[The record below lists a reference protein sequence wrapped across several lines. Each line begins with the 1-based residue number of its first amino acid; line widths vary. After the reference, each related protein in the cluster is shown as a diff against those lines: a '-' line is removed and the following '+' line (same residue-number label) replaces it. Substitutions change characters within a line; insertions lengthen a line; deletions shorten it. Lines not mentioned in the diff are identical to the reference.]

1 MLNTITIQGRL
12 TRDPELR
19 RTGSGVA
26 VANFTV
32 ACERDFNEGG
42 EKATDFIECVAW
54 RNTAEF
60 ASKYFSKGK
69 QAAVKGRLQI
79 RPYTDKNGNKRTA
92 AEVVVESL
100 YFCGDKSNAPAQEN
114 GAESPVAAE
123 RNADYGDRVIVGLM
137 PPFDDSVDY
146 EPLPWEV

>member
-19 RTGSGVA
+19 RTGGGVA
-26 VANFTV
+26 VTNFTL

-69 QAAVKGRLQI
+69 MAVVRGRLQI

-92 AEVVVESL
+92 AEVVAESL
-100 YFCGDKSNAPAQEN
+100 YFCGDKSNSPAHES

-123 RNADYGDRVIVGLM
+123 SPADYSDLENLWNKGEPV
-137 PPFDDSVDY
+137 DDW
-146 EPLPWEV
+146 PLPF

>member
-12 TRDPELR
+12 TRNPELR

-26 VANFTV
+26 VTNFTV
-32 ACERDFNEGG
+32 ACERDFAEGG

-69 QAAVKGRLQI
+69 MAVVKGRLQI
-79 RPYTDKNGNKRTA
+79 RDYTDKNGNERKA

-100 YFCGDKSNAPAQEN
+100 YFCGDKSNAPAQES
-114 GAESPVAAE
+114 GVESPVAAE
-123 RNADYGDRVIVGLM
+123 SPADYSNPDNLWDKGTPV
-137 PPFDDSVDY
+137 DDL
-146 EPLPWEV
+146 PLPWEV

>member
-12 TRDPELR
+12 TRNPELR
-19 RTGSGVA
+19 RTGSGKA
-26 VANFTV
+26 VANFAL

-69 QAAVKGRLQI
+69 MAVAKGRLQI
-79 RPYTDKNGNKRTA
+79 RQWTDNDGNKRTA

-100 YFCGDKSNAPAQEN
+100 YFCGDKSSAPVQES
-114 GAESPVAAE
+114 GGESDARAESPAG
-123 RNADYGDRVIVGLM
+123 Y
-137 PPFDDSVDY
+137 PFSPTPCD

>member
-12 TRDPELR
+12 TRNPELR

-26 VANFTV
+26 VTNFTV
-32 ACERDFNEGG
+32 ACERDFAEGG

-69 QAAVKGRLQI
+69 MAVVKGRLQI
-79 RPYTDKNGNKRTA
+79 RPYTDKDGYKHKA

-100 YFCGDKSNAPAQEN
+100 YFCGDKSNSPAQES
-114 GAESPVAAE
+114 GAESHVEAE
-123 RNADYGDRVIVGLM
+123 NPAGVFTAGGWNTDPLDNEL
-137 PPFDDSVDY
+137 
-146 EPLPWEV
+146 PLPWEV

>member
-19 RTGSGVA
+19 HTGSGKA
-26 VANFTV
+26 VTNFAL
-32 ACERDFNEGG
+32 ACERDFAEGG

-69 QAAVKGRLQI
+69 MAVVKGRLQI
-79 RPYTDKNGNKRTA
+79 RTYTDKDGNKRTA

-100 YFCGDKSNAPAQEN
+100 YFCGDKSNSPAHES
-114 GAESPVAAE
+114 GAESHAE
-123 RNADYGDRVIVGLM
+123 AESPADY
-137 PPFDDSVDY
+137 PFSPTPYD

>member
-19 RTGSGVA
+19 RTGGGVA
-26 VANFTV
+26 VTNFTV

-69 QAAVKGRLQI
+69 QAVVKGRLQI
-79 RPYTDKNGNKRTA
+79 RAYTDKDGNKRTA

-100 YFCGDKSNAPAQEN
+100 YFCGDKSNDHAHESGTENHVAGDSAREVDFAPV
-114 GAESPVAAE
+114 S
-123 RNADYGDRVIVGLM
+123 
-137 PPFDDSVDY
+137 FD

>member
-12 TRDPELR
+12 TRNPELR
-19 RTGSGVA
+19 RTGSGKA
-26 VANFTV
+26 VANFAL
-32 ACERDFNEGG
+32 ACERDFAEGG

-69 QAAVKGRLQI
+69 QAVVKGRLQI
-79 RPYTDKNGNKRTA
+79 RTYTDKDGNKRTA

-100 YFCGDKSNAPAQEN
+100 YFCGDKSNAAAQES
-114 GAESPVAAE
+114 GAESHVEAE
-123 RNADYGDRVIVGLM
+123 NPADYSNPDNLWDKGTPV
-137 PPFDDSVDY
+137 DDF
-146 EPLPWEV
+146 PLPWEV

>member
-12 TRDPELR
+12 TRNPELR
-19 RTGSGVA
+19 RTGNGVA
-26 VANFTV
+26 VTNFTV

-42 EKATDFIECVAW
+42 EKVTDFIECVAW

-69 QAAVKGRLQI
+69 QAVVKGRLQI
-79 RPYTDKNGNKRTA
+79 RAYTDKDGNKRTA
-92 AEVVVESL
+92 AEIVVESL
-100 YFCGDKSNAPAQEN
+100 YFCGDKSNAPAHES

-123 RNADYGDRVIVGLM
+123 SPADYSNPDNLWDKGTPV
-137 PPFDDSVDY
+137 DDL
-146 EPLPWEV
+146 PLPWEV

>member
-19 RTGSGVA
+19 FTGSGKA
-26 VANFTV
+26 VTNFAV

-69 QAAVKGRLQI
+69 MAVVKGRLQI
-79 RPYTDKNGNKRTA
+79 RAYTDKSGNKRTA
-92 AEVVVESL
+92 AEVVAESI
-100 YFCGDKSNAPAQEN
+100 YFCGDKSNAPAHES
-114 GAESPVAAE
+114 GAEWHAGGEGLRLTLDDAPTDPFSPVNDA
-123 RNADYGDRVIVGLM
+123 
-137 PPFDDSVDY
+137 

>member
-1 MLNTITIQGRL
+1 MVNTITIQGRMAR
-12 TRDPELR
+12 TPELR

-26 VANFTV
+26 VANFAL
-32 ACERDFNEGG
+32 ACERDFAEGG

-69 QAAVKGRLQI
+69 MAVVKGRLQI
-79 RPYTDKNGNKRTA
+79 RPWTDKDGNKRTA

-100 YFCGDKSNAPAQEN
+100 YFCGDKSNEPAHES
-114 GAESPVAAE
+114 GAESHAE
-123 RNADYGDRVIVGLM
+123 AESPADYSDPANLWAET
-137 PPFDDSVDY
+137 PAEDY

>member
-12 TRDPELR
+12 TRNPELR
-19 RTGSGVA
+19 RTSGGVA
-26 VANFTV
+26 VANFAL

-69 QAAVKGRLQI
+69 MAVVKGRLQI

-92 AEVVVESL
+92 AEVVAESV
-100 YFCGDKSNAPAQEN
+100 YFCGDKSNDHAHES
-114 GAESPVAAE
+114 GAESHVAAE
-123 RNADYGDRVIVGLM
+123 STADYSDPVNLWDNGTPVEDL
-137 PPFDDSVDY
+137 
-146 EPLPWEV
+146 PLPWEV

>member
-19 RTGSGVA
+19 RTGNGVA
-26 VANFTV
+26 VTNFTV

-42 EKATDFIECVAW
+42 EKVTDFIECVAW

-69 QAAVKGRLQI
+69 QAVVKGRLQI
-79 RPYTDKNGNKRTA
+79 RAYTDKSGNKRTA

-100 YFCGDKSNAPAQEN
+100 YFCGDKSNEPAHES
-114 GAESPVAAE
+114 GAESHVAAE
-123 RNADYGDRVIVGLM
+123 SPATEYKAGDRWAT
-137 PPFDDSVDY
+137 
-146 EPLPWEV
+146 EPLDGDWPLPF

>member
-12 TRDPELR
+12 TRTPELR
-19 RTGSGVA
+19 RTGSGKA
-26 VANFTV
+26 VASFAL

-69 QAAVKGRLQI
+69 MAVAKGRLQI
-79 RPYTDKNGNKRTA
+79 RPYTDKDGNKRTA

-100 YFCGDKSNAPAQEN
+100 YFCGDKSNSPAQES
-114 GAESPVAAE
+114 GGESDARGWSTPLTVDDAPI
-123 RNADYGDRVIVGLM
+123 D
-137 PPFDDSVDY
+137 PFSSVNDA

>member
-12 TRDPELR
+12 TRNPELR
-19 RTGSGVA
+19 RTGSGKA
-26 VANFTV
+26 VANFAV

-69 QAAVKGRLQI
+69 MAVVKGRLQI
-79 RPYTDKNGNKRTA
+79 RAYTDKDGNKRTA

-100 YFCGDKSNAPAQEN
+100 YFCGDKSNAPAHES
-114 GAESPVAAE
+114 GAESPVAGDNATAE
-123 RNADYGDRVIVGLM
+123 
-137 PPFDDSVDY
+137 PFNYVDTSEY
-146 EPLPWEV
+146 LPLPWEEE

>member
-12 TRDPELR
+12 TRNPELR
-19 RTGSGVA
+19 RTGSGKA
-26 VANFTV
+26 VANFAV

-69 QAAVKGRLQI
+69 MAVVKGRLQI
-79 RPYTDKNGNKRTA
+79 RPYTDKDGNKRTA

-100 YFCGDKSNAPAQEN
+100 YFCGDKSNEPAHES
-114 GAESPVAAE
+114 GAESHVAAE
-123 RNADYGDRVIVGLM
+123 SPADYSDPANIWDKPV
-137 PPFDDSVDY
+137 DDM
-146 EPLPWEV
+146 PLPWEV

>member
-19 RTGSGVA
+19 RTADGVA
-26 VANFTV
+26 VTNFTL
-32 ACERDFNEGG
+32 ACERDFAVGG
-42 EKATDFIECVAW
+42 ERGTDFIECTAW

-69 QAAVKGRLQI
+69 MAVVRGRLQI
-79 RPYTDKNGNKRTA
+79 RQYTDKNGNNRTA

-100 YFCGDKSNAPAQEN
+100 YFCGDKSNAPAQES
-114 GAESPVAAE
+114 GAESHVA
-123 RNADYGDRVIVGLM
+123 GDRWAT
-137 PPFDDSVDY
+137 
-146 EPLPWEV
+146 EPLDGDWPLPF

>member
-12 TRDPELR
+12 TRNPELR

-26 VANFTV
+26 VTNFTV
-32 ACERDFNEGG
+32 ACERDFAEGG

-69 QAAVKGRLQI
+69 QAVVKGRLQI
-79 RPYTDKNGNKRTA
+79 RQYTDKNDNKRTA

-100 YFCGDKSNAPAQEN
+100 YFCGDKSSAPAQES
-114 GAESPVAAE
+114 GVASHVAAESP
-123 RNADYGDRVIVGLM
+123 ADYSNPDNLWDKGAPV
-137 PPFDDSVDY
+137 DDL
-146 EPLPWEV
+146 PLPWEV